1 MNAPDNSSFADAGE
15 NLALPDLAETAFLR
29 EQVATIAAYVER
41 FPSDERER
49 RALAWIEANAG
60 RYRQAWQLRVS
71 GRSPLPVS
79 AGNGRP
85 AAR

>member
-29 EQVATIAAYVER
+29 EQVATIAAYVEC
-41 FPSDERER
+41 FPSDERDR

-60 RYRQAWQLRVS
+60 HYRQAWQMRAS
-71 GRSPLPVS
+71 SQCPLPVS
-79 AGNGRP
+79 AGN
-85 AAR
+85 